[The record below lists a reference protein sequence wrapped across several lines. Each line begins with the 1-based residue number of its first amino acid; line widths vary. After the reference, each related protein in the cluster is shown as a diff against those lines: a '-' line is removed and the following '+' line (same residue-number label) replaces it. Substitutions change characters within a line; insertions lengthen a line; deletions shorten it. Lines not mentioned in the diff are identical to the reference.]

1 MVPPIYITGC
11 IDEALLSE
19 SMEAML
25 ATVSANLDS
34 GYRLDIDVVTQ
45 HVQDG
50 MTFET
55 FNLLALNL
63 NRELSIQF
71 EKGGGSY
78 GFVMNYN
85 QAPTIH

>member
-11 IDEALLSE
+11 FDATLFSE

-25 ATVSANLDS
+25 EIVSVNIDS

-50 MTFET
+50 MTLET
-55 FNLLALNL
+55 FNLLVLNL

-71 EKGGGSY
+71 ETGGGSY

-85 QAPTIH
+85 QASIH